1 MLSVQVTSISV
12 KTSLLDNLIHISA
25 YDGTSW
31 INFEALNHTSQIK
44 EMLILAGQALASNS
58 GPVMIEYDTINGL
71 NLFMGIIVTLA

>member
-1 MLSVQVTSISV
+1 MLSVQAASIAV
-12 KTSLLDNLIHISA
+12 KTSLLDNLIHISVN
-25 YDGTSW
+25 DGTNH
-31 INFEALNHTSQIK
+31 IYFEALNHTSQIK